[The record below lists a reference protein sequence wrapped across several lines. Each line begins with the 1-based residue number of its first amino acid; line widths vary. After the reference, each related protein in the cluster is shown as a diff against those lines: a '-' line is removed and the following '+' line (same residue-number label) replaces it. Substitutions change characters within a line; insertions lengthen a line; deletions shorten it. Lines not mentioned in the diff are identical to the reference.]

1 MSDYHGIPGVD
12 VRKKFPF
19 HFCSTVVLQCECT
32 SNYSVKSL
40 LHSRL
45 ACHFTVSIFLSA
57 YSRCSLCPM
66 LLYLGY
72 VLGPGSLSLLV
83 CVWCPQL
90 LQNWIYSDSVINH
103 CWKPAHQ
110 TKVLGTSISLE
121 RFADFY
127 QPAVRGWL
135 VLRLLCGFHVCMYI
149 YVYVCASALITCAII
164 ISCTLLP
171 CDLTLVEFCNLDSC
185 FA

>member
-1 MSDYHGIPGVD
+1 MHCLCCDVKYHDIMGFYFVCRDYHGIPVVD

-45 ACHFTVSIFLSA
+45 ACHFYSFKCSKIFECL

-66 LLYLGY
+66 LLYLDY

-90 LQNWIYSDSVINH
+90 LQNWKYSDSVIDHSRN
-103 CWKPAHQ
+103 PAHQ
-110 TKVLGTSISLE
+110 AKALGTSISLE
-121 RFADFY
+121 RF
-127 QPAVRGWL
+127 
-135 VLRLLCGFHVCMYI
+135 LLIFFNMLY
-149 YVYVCASALITCAII
+149 
-164 ISCTLLP
+164 
-171 CDLTLVEFCNLDSC
+171 
-185 FA
+185 